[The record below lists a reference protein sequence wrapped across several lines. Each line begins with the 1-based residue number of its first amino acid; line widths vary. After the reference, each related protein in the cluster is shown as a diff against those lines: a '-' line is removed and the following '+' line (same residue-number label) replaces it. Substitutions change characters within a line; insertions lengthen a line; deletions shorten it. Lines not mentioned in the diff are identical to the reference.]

1 MLCARQMKTY
11 DLAITAVF
19 VALVVTLGYA
29 FIFLPNV
36 EAVTATVF
44 ISGFLLGKKRG
55 SIVGLLGEFI
65 YASLNPYGASMPPLL
80 AAQVASMGLTGL
92 LGGSVGSRYKEKIT
106 LSAVLLLRFALWGIL
121 LTLIYDV
128 ATCAGFFAFA
138 GFSARQML
146 ASLAVGLPFYA
157 VHLGS
162 NAIIFAS
169 VVPVL
174 LKKALDRKLLREREY
189 R

>member
-1 MLCARQMKTY
+1 MTTY

-19 VALVVTLGYA
+19 IALVVTLGYA

-55 SIVGLLGEFI
+55 AIVGLLGEFI
-65 YASLNPYGASMPPLL
+65 YALVNPYGASMPPLL
-80 AAQVASMGLTGL
+80 AAQVGSMGLTGL
-92 LGGSVGSRYKEKIT
+92 LGGFVGSRFKREIT
-106 LSAVLLLRFALWGIL
+106 FKALLLVRFALWGIL

-128 ATCAGFFAFA
+128 ATCIGFFTFA
-138 GFSARQML
+138 GFSPRQML

-157 VHLGS
+157 VHLIS
-162 NAIIFAS
+162 NTVIFAS

-174 LKKALDRKLLREREY
+174 LKIALDRRLLQEREDK
-189 R
+189 